1 MNIPDRWAHILLG
14 IGGLV
19 IVFLSYP
26 STSQAHGRVGDITR
40 EELLGPYK
48 LHITISPGNPTI
60 GTLHLG
66 LEIRNN
72 NTDSLVADATVIVTT
87 KNPQNNTRLGPVQA
101 YNPPTEL
108 GQHEIDIPIDIVGE
122 WVVSLL
128 VESSLGK
135 HSLELP
141 VHVDN
146 KPRFSL
152 GAIATGLVALVIIVT
167 WGYRIV
173 CSRNKSSTCRY

>member
-1 MNIPDRWAHILLG
+1 MNIPNRWAHILLG
-14 IGGLV
+14 IGGLI

-66 LEIRNN
+66 LTIRDN
-72 NTDSLVADATVIVTT
+72 NTDSFVADAIVIVTAR
-87 KNPQNNTRLGPVQA
+87 NPQNNARLGPVQA
-101 YNPPTEL
+101 YNPPTQLE
-108 GQHEIDIPIDIVGE
+108 QHEIDIPIDIVGE

-128 VESSLGK
+128 VESDLGK

-141 VHVDN
+141 VYVNN

-152 GAIATGLVALVIIVT
+152 GAIATGLVALVIILT

-173 CSRNKSSTCRY
+173 CARKTSSI